1 MHPQYGEIEREAND
15 LTSRIQRM
23 SNDNITDGRLMGL
36 YRTSLEDDRA
46 PDTNEVLE
54 VYEEVNVTMP
64 DIVKRRLE
72 EVQDFHR
79 QIVVNRRSYLQ
90 SEMQKIEATRTQRNL
105 DLQQETERRAQLLGV
120 LRTHGALQEYTS
132 LQELHLDLV
141 SRRNDVDSRIS
152 NLRRFEQGRS
162 EVRVNRELL
171 LQAARRDFEE
181 SREKRTSSPSED

>member
-1 MHPQYGEIEREAND
+1 MHPQYGEIEREANE

-23 SNDNITDGRLMGL
+23 SNDNIADGRLMGL
-36 YRTSLEDDRA
+36 YHTSLEDDRA

-79 QIVVNRRSYLQ
+79 QIVANRRSYLQ

-105 DLQQETERRAQLLGV
+105 DLQQETERRAQLLGI

-162 EVRVNRELL
+162 EVRGEPR
-171 LQAARRDFEE
+171 AAAPGG
-181 SREKRTSSPSED
+181 SPRLRGKS